1 MTTTT
6 ALPLNVQA
14 RAMLKELHRQTG
26 VLPQQVD
33 AVVTRHIEQAAQAV
47 GGAVTA
53 LDCDALEKIL
63 VSAMPDKKQVIEN
76 AKGCGNRYHGDT
88 TNGRFLTQILS
99 MRIEKETHNV
109 YLPPAPVAPRTS
121 DPLYASFTLAPDA
134 DVMLLFNA
142 RDVDAKGQPVL
153 MKVVARERFDMA
165 GFDFGK
171 YRLNAN
177 GTQPDVVRVKDTE
190 SYVET
195 KDIDEAEFAF
205 GDPLKQISLNNKAQ
219 EISTSLWIRPE
230 NIHKHLFFRATRD
243 AANRLVLDLARPLIQ
258 FDKTTTGDNLDS
270 TPVKS
275 FSDKVRLTL
284 TTDQLPAGAWLD
296 TATATGQVKA
306 SLSVDRGFIF
316 EPGSKGTVVL
326 SGGPATGNVRVEVDA
341 ADAHLIGNNA
351 KCTDVIIGNGATLRS
366 FMSTQLVETTSAQAN
381 GTDTSTA
388 QRQLS
393 TIVFADAA
401 ARSVAGEAMRVLG
414 DATLTAA
421 GFAAAKLS
429 CTAKPLPRDPEEDGV
444 TVSLTLHDAFLAA
457 VGTDPVSF
465 KGYTMVAG
473 FTDVDGVWKEQS
485 RSVKTDAS
493 CNESFAFECNDF
505 DGLQKKD
512 AKLEIR
518 LFNADGVPAQRVLVP
533 FRQVQWA

>member
-33 AVVTRHIEQAAQAV
+33 AVVTQQIEQAAQT
-47 GGAVTA
+47 GGTVTA

-63 VSAMPDKKQVIEN
+63 VQAMPDKKQVIET
-76 AKGCGNRYHGDT
+76 AKGCGNRYHGDKQ
-88 TNGRFLTQILS
+88 NGRFLTQILS

-109 YLPPAPVAPRTS
+109 YSPPAPVAPRTT

-171 YRLNAN
+171 YRLNPN
-177 GTQPDVVRVKDTE
+177 GSKPDVVVVKDTE

-205 GDPLKQISLNNKAQ
+205 GDPLKQVSLNGKAQ
-219 EISTSLWIRPE
+219 EISTSVWVRPE
-230 NIHKHLFFRATRD
+230 NIDKQRFFRATRD
-243 AANRLVLDLARPLIQ
+243 AAGQLIPNLAQPVAQ
-258 FDKTTTGDNLDS
+258 FDRVTNADTLDR

-296 TATATGQVKA
+296 TAGVDGKVKA

-316 EPGSKGTVVL
+316 EPGSRGTIGL
-326 SGGPATGNVRVEVDA
+326 SGVASGNVNVEVDA
-341 ADAHLIGNNA
+341 GDAHLLGNNA
-351 KCTDVIIGNGATLRS
+351 KRTDVVLQSGATLRS
-366 FMSTQLVETTSAQAN
+366 LMGTQLVETTNAQAGN
-381 GTDTSTA
+381 SDTATT
-388 QRQLS
+388 QRPLS
-393 TIVFADAA
+393 AIVFADAA
-401 ARSVAGEAMRVLG
+401 ARQVAGHAMRVLG
-414 DATLTAA
+414 DTTVAA
-421 GFAAAKLS
+421 SGFVASKLS

-444 TVSLTLHDAFLAA
+444 TVSLTLHDAFLSSAA
-457 VGTDPVSF
+457 GLDPVSF
-465 KGYTMVAG
+465 KGYTVVAG
-473 FTDVDGVWKEQS
+473 FTDVDGVWKEQQ

-493 CNESFAFECNDF
+493 CNESFAFDCNDF
-505 DGLQKKD
+505 DGLQKKN
-512 AKLEIR
+512 ANLEIR
-518 LFNADGVPAQRVLVP
+518 LFNADGVPAQRVLIP